1 MIAEEAKTKNVLEL
15 DPSAF
20 SQDEIRIIHENIHD
34 SQSLLEVMSHFTYEK
49 LQHLMDDL
57 MTSASRYYQDVL
69 KVPQAEKH
77 LKGKLENLLDYKD
90 RVGCSEPIEGCLHEG
105 CFRLSANCAVR
116 KTKEDILAIAQI
128 FESRRNRST
137 IPHVA
142 VELFFKKLIEDHN
155 CIGVILSDKLG
166 SPKIFTTDGSAI
178 STVITSGIHRL
189 AEAIRDHEFRFSGTS
204 EPFLVFNQ
212 HFPIDDG
219 LASKLQPFEKNP
231 DLKKYVKRLT
241 FSSIGI
247 EIVHEKIILS
257 IIYLGDNMLRQFL
270 LKAILGIERIRVE
283 TDPDARLRAAFG
295 R

>member
-1 MIAEEAKTKNVLEL
+1 MIAEEAKTKNILEL
-15 DPSAF
+15 DPSSF
-20 SQDEIRIIHENIHD
+20 SADEIRLIHENIHD
-34 SQSLLEVMSHFTYEK
+34 SQSLLEVMNQFTYEK
-49 LQHLMDDL
+49 LQHLMNNL
-57 MTSASRYYQDVL
+57 MRSAGRYYQDVL

-77 LKGKLENLLDYKD
+77 IKSKLENLLDYKD
-90 RVGCSEPIEGCLHEG
+90 RVGCSESIESCLHEG
-105 CFRLSANCAVR
+105 CFRMNANCAVR

-142 VELFFKKLIEDHN
+142 IELFFKKLIEDHN
-155 CIGVILSDKLG
+155 CISVVMSDKSG
-166 SPKIFTTDGSAI
+166 APKIFTTDGSAI

-189 AEAIRDHEFRFSGTS
+189 AEAIRDHEFRFSNPNA
-204 EPFLVFNQ
+204 PFLIFNQ
-212 HFPIDDG
+212 HFPLDDTM
-219 LASKLQPFEKNP
+219 ASKLQAFEKNP
-231 DLKKYVKRLT
+231 DLKKYIKRLT
-241 FSSIGI
+241 FSSVGF

-270 LKAILGIERIRVE
+270 MKAILGIERIKVE